1 MNFLTDKNV
10 VTKSECIC
18 YMTHIFS
25 KNNYEILNK
34 EVHD

>member
-1 MNFLTDKNV
+1 MNFLTDKNLV
-10 VTKSECIC
+10 NFECIC

-34 EVHD
+34 EVYD